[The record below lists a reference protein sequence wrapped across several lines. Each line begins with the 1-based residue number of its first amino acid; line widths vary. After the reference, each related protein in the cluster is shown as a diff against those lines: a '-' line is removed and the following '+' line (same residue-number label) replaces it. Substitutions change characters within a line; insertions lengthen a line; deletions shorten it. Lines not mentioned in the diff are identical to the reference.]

1 MSKKFKR
8 SLLSIL
14 SLAMVCVVALGFVGC
29 KKKTDDTTPS
39 QQASPAIVWTI
50 DKAYAQAQSE
60 GFEGTIE
67 EFLTH
72 LSNISDIRLDD
83 LGRLIFTLGD
93 GTQITAGMVAAGAPG
108 RGLESVEVIP
118 DRWGLVVTNVFTY
131 TDGATTTTTYSTGP
145 MYGREYDIV
154 SATELGYLID
164 NGVEHVVLRNDIDM
178 GTADYAKEL
187 GGNLYMNLNQYTFK
201 ANTISFESE
210 GDVEIAIRD
219 GILQSTEGV
228 SFDVPNGELRFENVM
243 ACDKDGLI
251 ELNASTSSIYI
262 SGMVGFGE
270 GEMNGGSY
278 PILATVKIPAN
289 TRIVVEN
296 GAELYVEKIEV
307 VEVQDYEKPIVV
319 IVHSSETEDINVDG
333 DALVYGNASKVIA
346 TGATTYA
353 TVMVD
358 EFVYANLND
367 AMEKFH
373 EGAIVEL
380 MGNTTWNLTEDAVIG
395 YQITIRTNEYKIT
408 GDFLSHIKTAD
419 EYYSQI
425 GYKLDPDDGA
435 TQIVDTITILKCNEH
450 TYVNGYCST
459 CDHENLAAE
468 FVVRVDGRKYLTFE
482 EVVGLLQDAEDIE
495 LLAEVNWVS
504 ETERTVNFTFTIKN
518 PLGFDFYG
526 TGLDNLSFAEGYYLS
541 VSPTEIKVL
550 YCDEHQ
556 YVLGFC
562 RNCGKEDTTPDK
574 YVATI
579 DGNKYESLQQIIDS
593 EHLAGATVEL
603 IADAAFTSELEVDFE
618 FTINCNGFDIEGLD
632 NLVLLESYYR
642 DETAEETTV
651 GGAIVVKYCPAH
663 NYDKY
668 GYCGNCDFEDPL
680 GNFVAQIGDRK
691 YLELAHI
698 IEQNHFV
705 NGVTINLL
713 KNTEWNLD
721 SNMTINFTFTLN
733 LDGKTLDGNALSKLV
748 VDTENGYYWAQSGDG
763 VYKVEQCTDHGEYK
777 NNKGIYSG
785 YCKVCG
791 KEDPSATFAIQS
803 GNRKFVSFDS
813 MVEQEF
819 FFEDEIVIT
828 LLKDVEWNLT
838 ENLVVENKFRIV
850 LGDYTIT
857 GTAFGDLSKLDDDK
871 VVCADTYYRA
881 DVQGETIEVRRDTV
895 HATYEYGYC
904 KLCGHKQEGVT
915 FVAKIGD
922 RYYLSFADILAQG
935 HFTDG
940 VVVVMLAD
948 TTWDLAEEITVSFN
962 MTVNAEGHTLGGT
975 ALGKINAGTGYIK
988 EQEGNTFRIYECEE
1002 HTYQDGVCTKCNT
1015 PETPIGGDES

>member
-8 SLLSIL
+8 SLLSIF
-14 SLAMVCVVALGFVGC
+14 SLAMVCIVALGFVGC
-29 KKKTDDTTPS
+29 KKTDDTTPS

-67 EFLTH
+67 EFLAH
-72 LSNISDIRLDD
+72 LSNISDIKLDD

-93 GTQITAGMVAAGAPG
+93 GTQITAGTVTAGAPG
-108 RGLESVEVIP
+108 RGVESVEVVP

-131 TDGATTTTTYSTGP
+131 TDGSTTTTTYSAGV
-145 MYGREYDIV
+145 MYGREYDFV

-164 NGVEHVVLRNDIDM
+164 NGVEYVVLRNDIDM
-178 GTADYAKEL
+178 GSVDYAKEL
-187 GGNLYMNLNQYTFK
+187 GGNLYVNLNQYTFK

-210 GDVEIAIRD
+210 GNVEVAIRN
-219 GILQSTEGV
+219 GVLQTTEGV
-228 SFDVPNGELRFENVM
+228 NFDVPNGRLRFENVM

-251 ELNASTSSIYI
+251 ELNASTSSIYF

-270 GEMNGGSY
+270 GEMNGLSY
-278 PILATVKIPAN
+278 PVPATVKIPAD
-289 TRIVVEN
+289 TRIVVEDA
-296 GAELYVEKIEV
+296 AELYVEKIEV

-319 IVHSSETEDINVDG
+319 IVNSSETEDINVVG
-333 DALVYGNASKVIA
+333 DVLVYGNTSKVIA

-353 TVMVD
+353 TVVVD

-373 EGAIVEL
+373 EGAVVEL
-380 MGNTTWNLTEDAVIG
+380 IGNTTWNLTEDAVIG
-395 YQITIRTNEYKIT
+395 YQITIRTGSYKIT

-425 GYKLDPDDGA
+425 TYKVDSDDGV
-435 TQIVDTITILKCNEH
+435 TQIVDTITILKCTDH
-450 TYVNGYCST
+450 TYVKGYCST
-459 CDHENLAAE
+459 CDHEDLTAE
-468 FVVRVDGRKYLTFE
+468 FVVRVDERKYLTFE
-482 EVVGLLQDAEDIE
+482 EVFGLLEDAEEIV
-495 LLAEVNWVS
+495 LLNDVDWVS
-504 ETERTVNFTFTIKN
+504 ETERTIDFTFTISN
-518 PLGFDFYG
+518 PLSFEFGG
-526 TGLDNLSFAEGYYLS
+526 TGLDNLSFAENYYLS
-541 VSPTEIKVL
+541 VTPTEIKVL
-550 YCDEHQ
+550 YCEEHV

-562 RNCGKEDTTPDK
+562 RNCGKEDTTPNK

-579 DGNKYESLQQIIDS
+579 NGNKYESLQQIITAG
-593 EHLAGATVEL
+593 HLNGATVEL

-618 FTINCNGFDIEGLD
+618 FTINCNNFDIEGLE
-632 NLVLLESYYR
+632 NLVLLDTYYR
-642 DETAEETTV
+642 DEIVEETTV
-651 GGAIVVKYCPAH
+651 GGAVVVKHCPAH
-663 NYDKY
+663 NYNKY
-668 GYCGNCDFEDPL
+668 GYCQNCDYEDAY

-691 YLELAHI
+691 YLELAHM

-705 NGVTINLL
+705 NGVTIDLL

-733 LDGKTLDGNALSKLV
+733 MNGKTLEGNALSKLV

-763 VYKVEQCTDHGEYK
+763 VYKVEKCTDHGEYK
-777 NNKGIYSG
+777 NDKGVYSG

-803 GNRKFVSFDS
+803 GDRKFVSFDS

-819 FFEDEIVIT
+819 FFEDDIVIT
-828 LLKDVEWNLT
+828 LLKNVEWNLT

-850 LGDYTIT
+850 LGEHTIT
-857 GTAFGDLSKLDDDK
+857 GTAFGDLTTLADDK

-881 DVQGETIEVRRDTV
+881 DVQGETIEVRRDTA
-895 HATYEYGYC
+895 HTTYEYGYC

-935 HFTDG
+935 HFTNG
-940 VVVVMLAD
+940 VVVVMLEDA
-948 TTWDLAEEITVSFN
+948 TWDLENELTVSFN
-962 MTVNAEGHTLGGT
+962 MTVNAEGHTLSGT
-975 ALGKINAGTGYIK
+975 ALEKIKAGTGYIK
-988 EQEGNTFRIYECEE
+988 EQVGNTFRIYECTE
-1002 HTYQDGVCTKCNT
+1002 HTNQDGVCTKCNK
-1015 PETPIGGDES
+1015 PETPVGGDEA